1 MVKSYRHLVVLSTSA
16 ASMLLLAALPVVLW
30 LGLKLTRRPSQ
41 QADHQETSTM
51 SADTASSLF
60 PDRPIRPLPKRRL
73 RERLSPQVAD
83 SIQYPPAP
91 QALTPLFSY
100 PYTLREEEQ
109 DPGFGSRSRGSEL
122 DPRQARRSGLATE
135 EDEEDSTG
143 VRGQTGRDAPTSSAR
158 LGHHQMKSDNGRNAN
173 GNGSI
178 QQPLSSASS
187 LDGYDAFEN
196 TNNKKKRK
204 IPTAGDSA
212 LNGVHTMSDSVASV
226 AGLSAAEH
234 PMEGDRDASATPLPS
249 SHGSNNSSWSG
260 GQNIAGPGRGRYG
273 RSRSA
278 RGPLRPLPDL
288 ANIRNG
294 MPQPVP
300 WTPRKLTTLSKYIP
314 QARRDR
320 VANNTRTGKRN
331 GIIAEAI
338 AETKKQLVSEGQE
351 NISPL
356 QDYLSKKRDPASAQF
371 TFTCD
376 SQVPGALAWPAPDRR
391 TSSTAQAHQAL
402 SARQGG
408 DNWSRNTRAS
418 QNDAPPAAP
427 LDAEAASK
435 EASSQNSVAGQDPV
449 AAQKAARRSLAREY
463 DAAAKTRRR
472 ETLLYNKRHPPK
484 PEEVWIC
491 HFCEYESI
499 FGSPP
504 SALIRL
510 YEVRDRKQRLSEQQR
525 KAQWER
531 LRKGKHKGKKNNKLA
546 AKSNDAAH
554 DTHQTTAAQGA
565 ATNSNAGQGSQ
576 SDDYFNVSE
585 YEDDEYEPD
594 EDNPPDDALD
604 VSEEPENAIPQP
616 GHHPPVLDGGG
627 T

>member
-1 MVKSYRHLVVLSTSA
+1 MVKGYRHLSVLSTNSA
-16 ASMLLLAALPVVLW
+16 ASMLLLATLPVVIW
-30 LGLKLTRRPSQ
+30 LGLKLTRRLSQ

-51 SADTASSLF
+51 SADTTSSLF

-100 PYTLREEEQ
+100 PYTLRDEKE

-122 DPRQARRSGLATE
+122 DPRQSRRTGLTTE
-135 EDEEDSTG
+135 EEEEDPTT
-143 VRGQTGRDAPTSSAR
+143 VRGQTGRDASRSSAR
-158 LGHHQMKSDNGRNAN
+158 LGQHRIKSDSGRN

-212 LNGVHTMSDSVASV
+212 LNGVHVISDSVASV
-226 AGLSAAEH
+226 AGLSTAEH
-234 PMEGDRDASATPLPS
+234 SMEGNRDALETPLPS
-249 SHGSNNSSWSG
+249 SYGSNSSWSG

-294 MPQPVP
+294 MPQPVS
-300 WTPRKLTTLSKYIP
+300 WTPRKLTTLSKCIT
-314 QARRDR
+314 QDRRDR
-320 VANNTRTGKRN
+320 VANNAGTGKRN

-338 AETKKQLVSEGQE
+338 AETKKQVVSQGQE
-351 NISPL
+351 NISLL

-376 SQVPGALAWPAPDRR
+376 SQVPGSLAWPGSDRR
-391 TSSTAQAHQAL
+391 PSSTAPAHQAP

-408 DNWSRNTRAS
+408 DTWSRNPQSS
-418 QNDAPPAAP
+418 QNDAPAVAP

-435 EASSQNSVAGQDPV
+435 EASSQNSVVGQDPV

-463 DAAAKTRRR
+463 DAAAKARRR

-484 PEEVWIC
+484 SEEVWIC

-499 FGSPP
+499 FGRPP

-531 LRKGKHKGKKNNKLA
+531 LRKGKHKGKKNSKLA
-546 AKSNDAAH
+546 AKSNDTTH
-554 DTHQTTAAQGA
+554 DTQQTTAAQGA
-565 ATNSNAGQGSQ
+565 AANSPAGQGSQ

-585 YEDDEYEPD
+585 FEDDEYEPD
-594 EDNPPDDALD
+594 EDIPPDGALD
-604 VSEEPENAIPQP
+604 VSDDPQNGIPQS
-616 GHHPPVLDGGG
+616 GHHPPVPDGGG